1 MPDTERPSSTAE
13 PQSTPSLPAPL
24 GAEKLRDSGESV
36 FSRWLRTVFGWRS
49 GSTRAD
55 LKEVLEES
63 PPSELGFSPEEGTML
78 KNILGLRERRIHDV
92 MVPRAHI
99 IAVQQD
105 IPLGELVKVFEKA
118 GHSRLVAF
126 NDTLDDPVGMV
137 HIRDLIAFMT
147 ARATTAPK
155 PKPRRRKKSP
165 EGGDKPLPEPAADR
179 SADKTIP
186 GTLDLS
192 AIDLAMPLVKTKI
205 IRPIL
210 FVPPSM
216 PVIDLLAKMQATRI
230 HLALV
235 VDEYGG
241 TDGIVSIEDL
251 VELIVGDI
259 EDEHDDDESPGILR
273 QPDGSF
279 VADARASLEDVIEAV
294 GKGFDVGEALNN
306 VDTLAGY
313 LVSKV
318 GRVPVRGE
326 LVPGPSGFEFEVLDA
341 DPRRVKKVRIH
352 RGKGRRN
359 DRPRELPA
367 PGQTTE
373 GAPAPA
379 QDSPPG
385 KSPQQP

>member
-1 MPDTERPSSTAE
+1 MPDTEQRPSDTAE
-13 PQSTPSLPAPL
+13 PQSPSNLPATID
-24 GAEKLRDSGESV
+24 AVKMRDGGETV
-36 FSRWLRTVFGWRS
+36 FTRWLKTIFGWRS

-55 LKEVLEES
+55 LKEFLEGTV
-63 PPSELGFSPEEGTML
+63 PSELGFSPEEGTML
-78 KNILGLRERRIHDV
+78 KNILGLRERRIDDV
-92 MVPRAHI
+92 MIPRAHI
-99 IAVQQD
+99 VAVQQD

-118 GHSRLVAF
+118 GHSRLVAY
-126 NDTLDDPVGMV
+126 NDTLDDPVGMI

-147 ARATTAPK
+147 ARAAVSPAGNA
-155 PKPRRRKKSP
+155 RRKKP
-165 EGGDKPLPEPAADR
+165 RPA
-179 SADKTIP
+179 
-186 GTLDLS
+186 GLDLG
-192 AIDLAMPLVKTKI
+192 AIDLSMPLIETKI

-216 PVIDLLAKMQATRI
+216 PAIDLLAKMQATRI

-259 EDEHDDDESPGILR
+259 EDEHDDEEAPGILR
-273 QPDGSF
+273 QSDGSF

-294 GKGFDVGEALNN
+294 GKGFDVGDALDN

-313 LVSKV
+313 LVSQV

-352 RGKGRRN
+352 RGKSKPG
-359 DRPRELPA
+359 DRPRDVSA
-367 PGQTTE
+367 PSQVKSGS
-373 GAPAPA
+373 PAPA
-379 QDSPPG
+379 SQDPGPG
-385 KSPQQP
+385 KGPQQP

>member
-1 MPDTERPSSTAE
+1 MPDTEQRPSDPAE
-13 PQSTPSLPAPL
+13 PQSPSNLPATL
-24 GAEKLRDSGESV
+24 GTGKASDGGDTV
-36 FSRWLRTVFGWRS
+36 FSRWLKSLFGWRS

-55 LKEVLEES
+55 LKEFLEGS
-63 PPSELGFSPEEGTML
+63 VPSELGFSPEEGTML
-78 KNILGLRERRIHDV
+78 KNILGLRERRIDDV

-105 IPLGELVKVFEKA
+105 IALGELVKVFEKA

-126 NDTLDDPVGMV
+126 NDTLDDPVGMI

-147 ARATTAPK
+147 ARAAVAPASNA
-155 PKPRRRKKSP
+155 RRKKP
-165 EGGDKPLPEPAADR
+165 RPA
-179 SADKTIP
+179 
-186 GTLDLS
+186 GLDLG
-192 AIDLAMPLVKTKI
+192 AIDLSMPLIETKI

-216 PVIDLLAKMQATRI
+216 PAIDLLAKMQATRI

-259 EDEHDDDESPGILR
+259 EDEHDDEEAPGILR
-273 QPDGSF
+273 QSDGSF

-313 LVSKV
+313 LVSQV

-352 RGKGRRN
+352 RGKSKPSE
-359 DRPRELPA
+359 RPRELPA
-367 PGQTTE
+367 PSQTK
-373 GAPAPA
+373 PASPTNGSP
-379 QDSPPG
+379 DSGPG
-385 KSPQQP
+385 KGPQQP